1 MSNSNSM
8 CGVGVGSLQLQPSIV
23 SKMSI
28 NHNQKLGV
36 TTPPLPNPTI
46 ARRRRACSV
55 SSSISSVASS
65 TSKSNNTVITPSPP
79 PHPQMSSLLSSS
91 SAPPFINA
99 VNNPPELALL
109 SLLFVLSMAIGAIF
123 SLAVIS
129 IPTMI
134 AFKKLADSAD
144 KLSKIVSEEVPGTL
158 SSLKLS
164 GFELNELTQQLT
176 NLRLKISGTQ
186 YAKSKTSRSN
196 KPTSSAT
203 RNYPIVD

>member
-1 MSNSNSM
+1 MESNGM

-123 SLAVIS
+123 SLAIIS

-158 SSLKLS
+158 SLLKLS

>member
-1 MSNSNSM
+1 
-8 CGVGVGSLQLQPSIV
+8 
-23 SKMSI
+23 
-28 NHNQKLGV
+28 
-36 TTPPLPNPTI
+36 
-46 ARRRRACSV
+46 
-55 SSSISSVASS
+55 
-65 TSKSNNTVITPSPP
+65 
-79 PHPQMSSLLSSS
+79 
-91 SAPPFINA
+91 
-99 VNNPPELALL
+99 
-109 SLLFVLSMAIGAIF
+109 MAIGAIF

>member
-1 MSNSNSM
+1 M
-8 CGVGVGSLQLQPSIV
+8 CGVGVVSLQLQPSLV

-79 PHPQMSSLLSSS
+79 RPHPQMSSLLSSS

-99 VNNPPELALL
+99 VNNPPELPLL